1 MTKRLMPILIVALLL
16 AVYAISATAILA
28 SGDDDSIQ
36 TNIST
41 LVESGDLT
49 QEQADTKLAIIQSWT
64 HDSGGWNK
72 TKSSFSADDYQTKV
86 ADLVDSGELTQK
98 QADAK
103 LKWLQ
108 TKLAGKY

>member
-1 MTKRLMPILIVALLL
+1 MTQRLMPILLVVLLL
-16 AVYAISATAILA
+16 AVSAISATAILA
-28 SGDDDSIQ
+28 SGDDDSIH

-49 QEQADTKLAIIQSWT
+49 QEQADGKLAVIQSRT
-64 HDSGGWNK
+64 HDSGVWNK
-72 TKSSFSADDYQTKV
+72 KKSSFSSDDYQTKL
-86 ADLVDSGELTQK
+86 ADLVDSGELTQT

-108 TKLAGKY
+108 TKLANKY